1 MDAVSPGIL
10 SPPQQRREDG
20 MAEGKTFT
28 REELATFNGQNGRPA
43 YIAYKGRVIDVT
55 GSKMWRGGMHMR
67 LHHAGQD
74 LSAEIEAAPHDTDV
88 LDRYPQVGTL
98 AEEAAPAASA
108 VPSTSAG
115 MPASPVGAASPAG
128 VHASTHTDPPGVVQG
143 LPLWLDRFLERHPFF
158 QRHPHPMTVHFPIV
172 FFIGAPVFTALF
184 LITQVDGFETTALN
198 CLGAALLFSVVVIPT
213 GLFTW
218 WVNYG
223 AQPIKAVT
231 IKLTLSFSQFIVG
244 LVAFAW
250 RLADPQVLR
259 NPSGVNML
267 YPVLVFLLLPS
278 ILVVGWYGATLTFPL
293 RRQKRSWK
301 RRRDPGEIHGAAR
314 QG

>member
-1 MDAVSPGIL
+1 
-10 SPPQQRREDG
+10 

-28 REELATFNGQNGRPA
+28 RAELATFNGENGRPA
-43 YIAYKGRVIDVT
+43 YIAYKGRVVDVT

-74 LSAEIEAAPHDTDV
+74 LSGEIEAAPHDTDV
-88 LDRYPQVGTL
+88 LDRFPQVGTL
-98 AEEAAPAASA
+98 AEETAGAAAS
-108 VPSTSAG
+108 S
-115 MPASPVGAASPAG
+115 ASPAG
-128 VHASTHTDPPGVVQG
+128 APSPAGGASPGGAPLRPPAAREGVVQG
-143 LPLWLDRFLERHPFF
+143 LPAWLDRFLERYPFF

-172 FFIGAPVFTALF
+172 FFIAAPVFTALF
-184 LITQVDGFETTALN
+184 LITRVDAFETTALH
-198 CLGAALLFSVVVIPT
+198 CLAAGLLVSLVVIPT

-223 AQPIKAVT
+223 AQPMKAVT
-231 IKLTLSFSQFIVG
+231 IKLTLSFTQFFVG
-244 LVAFAW
+244 LTAFVW
-250 RLADPQVLR
+250 RLMDPQVLR
-259 NPSGVNML
+259 SPSGVNLL

-293 RRQKRSWK
+293 RKQRRSW
-301 RRRDPGEIHGAAR
+301 RRKEDLRMKKDAAS

>member
-1 MDAVSPGIL
+1 MDVASPGIL
-10 SPPQQRREDG
+10 LPPQGRREDG

-28 REELATFNGQNGRPA
+28 RAELARFDGQNGRPA

-74 LSAEIEAAPHDTDV
+74 LSAEIAAAPHDTDV

-98 AEEAAPAASA
+98 AEEAAPAGA
-108 VPSTSAG
+108 
-115 MPASPVGAASPAG
+115 AASPA
-128 VHASTHTDPPGVVQG
+128 ASSLPVEG
-143 LPLWLDRFLERHPFF
+143 LPPWVDRFLERFPFF

-172 FFIGAPVFTALF
+172 FFISAPVFTALF
-184 LITQVDGFETTALN
+184 LIMRVDGFETTALD

-231 IKLTLSFSQFIVG
+231 IKLTLSFSQFFVG

-259 NPSGVNML
+259 SLSGANVL

-278 ILVVGWYGATLTFPL
+278 IFVVAWYGATLTFPL
-293 RRQKRSWK
+293 RKRKRSWK

-314 QG
+314 HG

>member
-1 MDAVSPGIL
+1 MDVASPGIL
-10 SPPQQRREDG
+10 LPPQGRREDG

-28 REELATFNGQNGRPA
+28 RAELATFNGQNGRPA
-43 YIAYKGRVIDVT
+43 YIAYRGRVIDVT
-55 GSKMWRGGMHMR
+55 GSKMWRAGMHMR
-67 LHHAGQD
+67 LHQAGQD
-74 LSAEIEAAPHDTDV
+74 LSEEIEAAPHDTDV
-88 LDRYPQVGTL
+88 LDRFPQVGTL
-98 AEEAAPAASA
+98 AEEAASVATA
-108 VPSTSAG
+108 VPSTSAT
-115 MPASPVGAASPAG
+115 MPGSPAG
-128 VHASTHTDPPGVVQG
+128 ASLADVPVPAHTDPPGVAQG
-143 LPLWLDRFLERHPFF
+143 LPPWLDRFLERYPFF

-172 FFIGAPVFTALF
+172 FFISAPVFTALF
-184 LITQVDGFETTALN
+184 LITRVDGFETTALD
-198 CLGAALLFSVVVIPT
+198 CLGAALLSSVVVIPT

-231 IKLTLSFSQFIVG
+231 IKLTLSFSQFFVG

-259 NPSGVNML
+259 SLSGANVL

-278 ILVVGWYGATLTFPL
+278 IFVVAWYGATLTFPL
-293 RRQKRSWK
+293 RKRKRSWK